1 MLRLE
6 LHNITEQ
13 YTELHNRYKTLDSES
28 SQQRSTIQE
37 LTAEN
42 SELQAKNAMMSS
54 DLNAAQEMKL
64 TLEKRLTLLSNAME
78 GQKKMMTEEVSGWK
92 VATCTC
98 AWMKLLHHLRVLYI
112 SSLYECTHEMS
123 HSRRYK
129 QLITAYVYKSVSAP
143 DLSKPFLA
151 CMPL

>member
-28 SQQRSTIQE
+28 SQQRSTVQE

-92 VATCTC
+92 VATCT
-98 AWMKLLHHLRVLYI
+98 WMKLLHHLRVLHI
-112 SSLYECTHEMS
+112 SSLYECTHEIN
-123 HSRRYK
+123 HSK
-129 QLITAYVYKSVSAP
+129 IQVINHCLCLQVCLCI
-143 DLSKPFLA
+143 
-151 CMPL
+151 

>member
-78 GQKKMMTEEVSGWK
+78 GQKKMMTEEVGGW
-92 VATCTC
+92 VESCNLDMCMDEA
-98 AWMKLLHHLRVLYI
+98 YI
-112 SSLYECTHEMS
+112 SSLYECTHEMN
-123 HSRRYK
+123 HSRI
-129 QLITAYVYKSVSAP
+129 QVINHCLCLQVCLCI
-143 DLSKPFLA
+143 
-151 CMPL
+151 